1 MMLLDEIQAVAAGS
15 STGSD
20 IKRPPAR
27 GLAAASSSST
37 SQSLAGWQPT
47 GDERPVEADNVDMQQ
62 LESSLSDLS
71 RTLEAKGAAL
81 KFEIVSDQGVVQV
94 EVSEK
99 NSNKVLMRIPPEGV
113 LRVGKDGG
121 MTLGGLLNR
130 QF

>member
-1 MMLLDEIQAVAAGS
+1 MMLLDEIQAVTAGS
-15 STGSD
+15 SAGSD

-27 GLAAASSSST
+27 GLAAASSSAT
-37 SQSLAGWQPT
+37 SPSLAEWQPT
-47 GDERPVEADNVDMQQ
+47 GDERSAETDNVDMQQ
-62 LESSLSDLS
+62 LESSLDDRS

-81 KFEIVSDQGVVQV
+81 KFEIVNDQGVVQV

>member
-1 MMLLDEIQAVAAGS
+1 MMLLDEIQTVTAGS
-15 STGSD
+15 SAGSD

-27 GLAAASSSST
+27 GLAAAFSSAT
-37 SQSLAGWQPT
+37 SPSLAEWQPT
-47 GDERPVEADNVDMQQ
+47 GDERSAEATNVDRQQ
-62 LESSLSDLS
+62 LETALNDLS

-81 KFEIVSDQGVVQV
+81 KFEIVSAQGVVQV

>member
-1 MMLLDEIQAVAAGS
+1 MMLLDEIQTVTAGS
-15 STGSD
+15 SAGSD

-27 GLAAASSSST
+27 GLAAASSSAT
-37 SQSLAGWQPT
+37 SPSLAEWQPT
-47 GDERPVEADNVDMQQ
+47 GDERSAEADNVDMQQ
-62 LESSLSDLS
+62 LERTLNDLS
-71 RTLEAKGAAL
+71 HTLEAKGAAL

-130 QF
+130 QY

>member
-1 MMLLDEIQAVAAGS
+1 MMLLEDIQAVAAGS
-15 STGSD
+15 SAGSD

-27 GLAAASSSST
+27 GMAAAFSSAT
-37 SQSLAGWQPT
+37 SPSLAEWQPT
-47 GDERPVEADNVDMQQ
+47 GDERSAEAQTVDRQQ
-62 LESSLSDLS
+62 LEGALSDLS

-121 MTLGGLLNR
+121 MTIGGLLNR